1 MEKILA
7 EKQEERRQIIER
19 CIGDR
24 ERRIL
29 GYLAEYSD
37 KELQHLLQKHASE
50 GWHVSYAKYTENG
63 LQQFYKDQG
72 CPWFLFCQK
81 SSILQVSDKC
91 QRKGEK

>member
-7 EKQEERRQIIER
+7 EKQEEIRQMIER
-19 CIGDR
+19 CIRDR
-24 ERRIL
+24 EGRIV
-29 GYLAEYSD
+29 GYPAGYSD

-72 CPWFLFCQK
+72 YPWFLFCQNF
-81 SSILQVSDKC
+81 STL
-91 QRKGEK
+91 